1 MRELSKGFDH
11 ATVDPKWYSFW
22 ESSGAFRADPGSSRP
37 PFSMVL
43 PPPNVTGVLHIGHAL
58 NQTLPDIVCR
68 WKRMTGHDVLW
79 LPGTDHAGIATQ
91 NVVEKQLAG
100 EGTDRHALGREAFV
114 ERVWAWSRQS
124 HGTITSQMRT
134 LGSSVDWSRERFTLD
149 DDLSRAVRRVFVT
162 LYREGL
168 IYRGKYI
175 VNWCTRCRTA
185 LSDLE
190 VVHEEQAGRLYHIR
204 YPTAAVAGSDAAESQ
219 ADSGGGISAGGAA
232 NATEG
237 QADAEAGAAAQPGSK
252 TAEGQAEARTG
263 ANATA
268 DGGGVTVATTRPET
282 MLGDTAVAVHPD
294 DERYRGLVGRT
305 LRLPIIGR
313 ELPVIADGFVDAGFG
328 TGAVKVTPAHDPND
342 FEMGR
347 RHDLAQVVVIGEDG
361 RMTAEAGPYAG
372 QDRLAA
378 RKAVVDRLEAEGLLE
393 RVEDHRHAVG
403 QCSRCHTVVEP
414 LVSTQ
419 WFVRIKPLAEPAV
432 AAVKDGRTRFVPE
445 NWARTYFEW
454 MDNIHDWCISRQL
467 WWGHR
472 VPAWYCDRC
481 ENVVV
486 AEEAPEACEC
496 GGHLRQDND
505 VLDTWFSSGLW
516 PFSTMGWP
524 AATADLARYYPT
536 SVMITGLDIIF
547 FWIARMMMLGMKFAG
562 DVPFKVVYI
571 TSLVRDAHGRKMSKS
586 KGNVVNP
593 LQVMEEIGADA
604 FRFTLAALAS
614 PGMDISLS
622 EGRLRGYR
630 QFVNKIWNVSRFV
643 LMNLPASLAE
653 RPAVP
658 PPAELGTIH
667 RWVLHRV
674 SELAAEVTRALEG
687 YRFDVAADRL
697 YHFIWHEYA
706 DWYIELV
713 KPHLQDDAEDQDRE
727 RAQAVLLAV
736 HDRVL
741 RLAHPFM
748 PFVTEELWQA
758 LPAPADAAE
767 DGRTPDGGA
776 RTVTRA
782 PWPRPVPEWTD
793 DEAVSVLTLL
803 QEVITAVRTVRAE
816 LGVPP
821 SRRLRLQ
828 IEAAD
833 AGERAVLDGHG
844 GYLRRLAGLEAF
856 EFVASAPA
864 DPDTVRRIV
873 RRMRLYLPL
882 AGVIDRAA
890 ETARLRRE
898 IDKLSKQLGSLEGK
912 LGNPRFR
919 ERADPAVVAETEAR
933 HAAARQRRQQLDD
946 VLAELTP

>member
-1 MRELSKGFDH
+1 MSDMRELSKGFDH

-22 ESSGAFRADPGSSRP
+22 ESSGAFRADPASSRP
-37 PFSMVL
+37 RFSMVL

-91 NVVEKQLAG
+91 NVVEKQIAKD
-100 EGTDRHALGREAFV
+100 GTDRHALGRDAFV
-114 ERVWAWSRQS
+114 ERVWAWSRES

-175 VNWCTRCRTA
+175 VNWCTRCHTA

-190 VVHEEQAGRLYHIR
+190 VVHEEQAGRLYYVR
-204 YPTAAVAGSDAAESQ
+204 YPTV
-219 ADSGGGISAGGAA
+219 
-232 NATEG
+232 
-237 QADAEAGAAAQPGSK
+237 EAGAGGESSVDAAAGAAGGSG
-252 TAEGQAEARTG
+252 AGASEGG
-263 ANATA
+263 ANAA
-268 DGGGVTVATTRPET
+268 AGRAVTVATTRPET

-294 DERYRGLVGRT
+294 DDRYRGLVGRT

-313 ELPVIADGFVDAGFG
+313 ELPVVADAFVDAAFG

-347 RHDLAQVVVIGEDG
+347 RHGLPQVVVIGEDG
-361 RMTAEAGPYAG
+361 RMTAEAGPFAG

-378 RKAVVDRLEAEGLLE
+378 RKAVVERLEAEGLLE

-419 WFVRIKPLAEPAV
+419 WFVRIKPLAEPAI

-454 MDNIHDWCISRQL
+454 MENIHDWCISRQL

-481 ENVVV
+481 ERVVV
-486 AEEAPEACEC
+486 EEETPEACEC
-496 GGHLRQDND
+496 GGPLRQDTD

-524 AATADLARYYPT
+524 DATADLARYYPT

-547 FWIARMMMLGMKFAG
+547 FWVARMMMLGMKFAG

-571 TSLVRDAHGRKMSKS
+571 TSLVRDAHGQKMSKS

-593 LQVMEEIGADA
+593 LQVMEDIGADA

-643 LMNLPASLAE
+643 LMNLPPSMAE
-653 RPAVP
+653 RPPVP
-658 PPAELGTIH
+658 PPAGLGTIH

-674 SELAAEVTRALEG
+674 SELAADVTRALEG

-706 DWYIELV
+706 DWYVELV
-713 KPHLQDDAEDQDRE
+713 KPHLQDEADDRDRE

-748 PFVTEELWQA
+748 PFVTEELWQT
-758 LPAPADAAE
+758 LPAPADAVE
-767 DGRTPDGGA
+767 DGRTPDEAA

-793 DEAVSVLTLL
+793 DEAVAVLTLL

-821 SRRLRLQ
+821 SRRLRLR

-844 GYLRRLAGLEAF
+844 DYLRRLAGLEAF
-856 EFVASAPA
+856 EFVDSAPA
-864 DPDTVRRIV
+864 DPDTVRRVV

-898 IDKLSKQLGSLEGK
+898 IDKISKQLGSLEGK
-912 LGNPRFR
+912 LGNPKFR
-919 ERADPAVVAETEAR
+919 ERADPEVVAETEAR
-933 HAAARQRRQQLDD
+933 HAAARQRRQQLDE
-946 VLAELTP
+946 VLAELAP